1 MMSRWA
7 EGWRVSA
14 GELTFDAICTASRN
28 TAAFGVNQS
37 RSLKYAGRLAQLSS
51 LRRHATPRLLERFR
65 LLLLEL
71 KWYSD
76 RSAAAV
82 PFQVRGAESDARERT
97 RGRKT
102 FLTRIEEKRQDFR
115 TYGWTRPNWGLPR
128 TP

>member
-1 MMSRWA
+1 MSTRA
-7 EGWRVSA
+7 EGWRASA
-14 GELTFDAICTASRN
+14 GELTFDAICTASCN

-102 FLTRIEEKRQDFR
+102 FLTRIEEKRQEF
-115 TYGWTRPNWGLPR
+115 GS
-128 TP
+128 